1 MNMPR
6 LTPIK
11 RANRN
16 ECFQTSRPAT
26 KIQVTEVIEQELT
39 KNQGL
44 EMKVQP
50 EDNQI
55 FSW

>member
-16 ECFQTSRPAT
+16 EYLTSTPAT
-26 KIQVTEVIEQELT
+26 KTQVTEAIEKKLT
-39 KNQGL
+39 RNQDL
-44 EMKVQP
+44 KQKFHP
-50 EDNQI
+50 EDNQT